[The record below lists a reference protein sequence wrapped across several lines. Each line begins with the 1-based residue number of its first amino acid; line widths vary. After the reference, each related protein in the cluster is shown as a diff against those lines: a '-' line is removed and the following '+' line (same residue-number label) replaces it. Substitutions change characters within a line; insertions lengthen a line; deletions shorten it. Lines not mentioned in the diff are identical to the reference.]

1 MTITR
6 SAAELL
12 ARASSRERVRPADAR
27 SGAVFER
34 VVVGSDCYFVKH
46 LGFASDWVMRVTGD
60 DVCRQYLIW
69 QAGIMDRFPDC
80 IDHAV
85 AAMDLAGAGG
95 DAVLTIV
102 MREVGGLL
110 VPPGDAVVPA
120 GQHIGF
126 ISHMAALSSAFWGW
140 DDRIGLTTMAQ
151 RIRLFA
157 PDTIAAELTAAEV
170 PAAIAA
176 AAAGWRA
183 LPGRSPMLA
192 RLARLVHDR
201 PEVITGPL
209 ARTPRT
215 FVHGD
220 WKMGNLGTH
229 PDGRT
234 ILLDWTLPGAGPACW
249 DLCWYLALNRARLP
263 EPKEA
268 VIARFQAELET
279 LGISTGGWWQPQLD
293 LCMIGI
299 MAAFGWEKALGD
311 AGELKWWED
320 AVARAAARRGIA
332 VGPA

>member
-1 MTITR
+1 MTSTR

-12 ARASSRERVRPADAR
+12 AGAAAGERVTPADAR

-69 QAGIMDRFPDC
+69 QAGIMDRFPGC

-85 AAMDLAGAGG
+85 VAMDLAGAGD

-157 PDTIAAELTAAEV
+157 PDTIAAELTAAEG
-170 PAAIAA
+170 PE
-176 AAAGWRA
+176 AG
-183 LPGRSPMLA
+183 
-192 RLARLVHDR
+192 
-201 PEVITGPL
+201 
-209 ARTPRT
+209 
-215 FVHGD
+215 
-220 WKMGNLGTH
+220 
-229 PDGRT
+229 
-234 ILLDWTLPGAGPACW
+234 
-249 DLCWYLALNRARLP
+249 
-263 EPKEA
+263 
-268 VIARFQAELET
+268 
-279 LGISTGGWWQPQLD
+279 
-293 LCMIGI
+293 
-299 MAAFGWEKALGD
+299 
-311 AGELKWWED
+311 
-320 AVARAAARRGIA
+320 
-332 VGPA
+332 